1 MRSVCKTALI
11 AVLCLL
17 LCTASALADGGVTV
31 SADFGY
37 DGAVTYL
44 SAMPLRVTLKNDG
57 ADTEL
62 TVAIDVDRS
71 SSEYDTYEYP
81 LSLASGA
88 EKQLMIP
95 ITLNYKQKSYTVRV
109 TGKDGLIASVP
120 ITPKKVLA
128 PSTMLVGV
136 LSDSPQTLSYL
147 NIGTANDQLMRGEVW
162 QTITLTQDTFPD
174 SYELMRA
181 FSFLAVDG
189 VDISQFS
196 DAQRQALETWLTN
209 GGVAIVGGGTR
220 AVSAYRGFYAL
231 TGVTTGAP
239 YSAQGAAQALVDAL
253 SDTRFPIA
261 ESADSAQGA
270 ALLSP
275 IHGERVNTIA
285 ELDGKPLIARSQ
297 LGNGLVY
304 TTAFSLSERPL
315 SGWQGMSCL
324 WQRVLLAT
332 GANAYQ
338 NIVDKA
344 SNSYYNG
351 GRGHY
356 ADTVL
361 LRRLS
366 IPNDDSMLYPI
377 LAIIA
382 FLLLGGV
389 GSYLILRRLDRREWM
404 WLTLPLLSACCVG
417 VLSLMGSRMQL
428 NKPVVAAYSI
438 YNVGSDG
445 RTDCAT
451 IAGVAI
457 AEKGSITVSSRENAL
472 VEPSNNSYY
481 FAADDEETKSYS
493 HTLRYRYTLG
503 ENRAVTFP
511 ASGAWEV
518 QQLYI
523 QPEKTRQ
530 LNVLATI
537 WREDD
542 GLHGEIVN
550 NGDSTLGAGY
560 VLTMY
565 GYCTTPSILP
575 GQTARFA
582 IVENPSRK
590 EGGAYDGEIINQK
603 LSSNMNNIDNIIYA
617 ALYPFDPQATYN
629 ISISS
634 HLKAMSAEE
643 ISALNLRSEMVNAA
657 RSSWYDQYRGYRDKS
672 LFHYIAFED
681 TLGDVRLTVNGA
693 DVERRAHC
701 ALIDVQLRY
710 IAVSQSGS
718 VHVPAGIIP
727 CETGAVD
734 DRQKP
739 YSFGVASGSPYYLLR
754 DDPVLCFNLGQVEGV
769 DVSRLT
775 LTSLTLDGMLYGSA
789 AVVRIYDQA
798 ARTWDTINS
807 PGLPMTLKEENLG
820 RYMDAQGNVFLRV
833 SQQGGRDGELDT
845 PALAFEGRMN

>member
-17 LCTASALADGGVTV
+17 LCTAPALADGGVTV

-57 ADTEL
+57 ADAEL

-220 AVSAYRGFYAL
+220 AVSAYRGFAEM

-253 SDTRFPIA
+253 SDTQFPLT
-261 ESADSAQGA
+261 ESAASAQGT

-275 IHGERVNTIA
+275 IHGERANTIA

-297 LGNGLVY
+297 VGSGLVY
-304 TTAFSLSERPL
+304 TTAFSLSEKPL
-315 SGWQGMSCL
+315 SGWKGMSCF

-332 GANAYQ
+332 GASVYQ
-338 NIVDKA
+338 NLV
-344 SNSYYNG
+344 
-351 GRGHY
+351 
-356 ADTVL
+356 
-361 LRRLS
+361 
-366 IPNDDSMLYPI
+366 DDSSSHYRSGRDYYTDTSMLTTLGIANDESMIYPM
-377 LAIIA
+377 LAIA
-382 FLLLGGV
+382 VFLLLAGL
-389 GSYLILRRLDRREWM
+389 GSYLLLKRLDKREWM

-417 VLSLMGSRMQL
+417 VLCLMSSRMQL
-428 NKPVVAAYSI
+428 NKPAATAYSI
-438 YNVGSDG
+438 YNISSDG
-445 RTDCAT
+445 RTSSAT
-451 IAGVAI
+451 MAGVAI
-457 AEKGSITVSSRENAL
+457 AQKENITVSSRENAL
-472 VEPSNNSYY
+472 VEPSNTYYSYY
-481 FAADDEETKSYS
+481 EEDDDTKTYMHS
-493 HTLRYRYTLG
+493 LRYLYTLG
-503 ENRAVTFP
+503 EKRAVTFP

-518 QQLYI
+518 QLLYI
-523 QPEKTRQ
+523 QPEENPQ
-530 LNVLATI
+530 LNVSASI
-537 WREDD
+537 WWEDD

-550 NGDSTLGAGY
+550 NGDYTLDAGY

-565 GYCTTPSILP
+565 GYCTTPRILP
-575 GQTARFA
+575 GQTAQIA

-590 EGGAYDGEIINQK
+590 EGGAYDGEMINEK
-603 LSSNMNNIDNIIYA
+603 LSSNMSYIDNIIYA
-617 ALYPFDPQATYN
+617 ALHPFDPQATYKIN
-629 ISISS
+629 DYQTMT
-634 HLKAMSAEE
+634 ADE
-643 ISALNLRSEMVNAA
+643 INQLNLRSTLISAL
-657 RSSWYDQYRGYRDKS
+657 RSNWYNSYRDYNDKS
-672 LFHYIAFED
+672 LFHYVTFND
-681 TLGDVRLTVNGA
+681 TLGDVQLTVNGT
-693 DVERRAHC
+693 DVERTAHC
-701 ALIDVQLRY
+701 AIIDVQIKY
-710 IAVSQSGS
+710 IAVSETG
-718 VHVPAGIIP
+718 HAKVPAGITP
-727 CETGAVD
+727 YELGALD
-734 DRQKP
+734 NQQKP
-739 YSFGVASGSPYYLLR
+739 YSLGVRSNGSYYMLR

-775 LTSLTLDGMLYGSA
+775 LTSLTLYGQTYGSSI
-789 AVVRIYDQA
+789 VVRIYDQQ

-807 PGLPMTLKEENLG
+807 PGLPMTLSEENLS
-820 RYMDAQGNVFLRV
+820 RYMDGEGNVFLRV

-845 PALAFEGRMN
+845 PALAFEGKVN